1 MFKKFLLVTS
11 LSLILVG
18 CGIAPSSNKTVSN
31 TKTVD
36 QVVQEQTQA
45 ADAATV
51 ADTQV
56 SISTDV
62 ATSAP
67 TKFKTSENNK
77 SYETVD
83 LDLTSMSST
92 LVYSEVFNITNTP
105 NDYVGKVIKINGNLG
120 SFYDETDGNTYLA
133 VINQD
138 ATACCAQG
146 IEFQPSQEDLEKL
159 DLENGGMVTVIGTYG
174 PYDINGQTYYTLLDA
189 DVVDF
194 VE

>member
-1 MFKKFLLVTS
+1 MLKKFLLVTS
-11 LSLILVG
+11 LSFILVG
-18 CGIAPSSNKTVSN
+18 CGAAPSSNKTVSN

-67 TKFKTSENNK
+67 TKFKTSENDK
-77 SYETVD
+77 SYETAD
-83 LDLTSMSST
+83 LDLTTMSGT
-92 LVYSEVFNITNTP
+92 LVYSEIFNITNAP
-105 NDYVGKVIKINGNLG
+105 DDYVGKVIKVSGNLG

-133 VINQD
+133 CVNQD

-146 IEFQPSQEDLEKL
+146 IEFQPSTSDLDKL
-159 DLENGGMVTVIGTYG
+159 DLQNGGQVTVIGTYG
-174 PYDINGQTYYTLLDA
+174 TYDINGQTYYALLDA
-189 DVVDF
+189 DVIDF
-194 VE
+194 E